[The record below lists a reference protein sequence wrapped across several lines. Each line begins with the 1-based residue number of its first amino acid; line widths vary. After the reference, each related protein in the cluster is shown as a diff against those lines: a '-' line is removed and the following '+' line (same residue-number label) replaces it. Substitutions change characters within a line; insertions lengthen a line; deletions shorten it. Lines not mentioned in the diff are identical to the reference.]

1 MKILSKIVITI
12 VVIVV
17 FFIVGI
23 FLNAGT
29 GGEASWLIIA
39 LAAGMVAAIRAVW
52 KKGKSNENFNINNID
67 VFDDNHKELKS

>member
-52 KKGKSNENFNINNID
+52 KKG
-67 VFDDNHKELKS
+67 

>member
-52 KKGKSNENFNINNID
+52 KKGKSNENLNINNID

>member
-17 FFIVGI
+17 FCIVGI

-29 GGEASWLIIA
+29 GGGASWLIIA

-52 KKGKSNENFNINNID
+52 KKGKSNENLNINDID
-67 VFDDNHKELKS
+67 LFDDNHKELKS